1 MQKPYILR
9 EVYLNSLAFVPIHLK
24 FTIKSLPEEFVEEDK
39 GYGNRRHPTN
49 QEEKGH
55 EEPARVADGVVIRE
69 FIDDKTFGQS
79 PTHEQTQHNAAEGHN
94 PKSSHI
100 VESVEEAA
108 PEEGAE
114 GG

>member
-1 MQKPYILR
+1 MQKSDILR
-9 EVYLNSLAFVPIHLK
+9 EVHLNSLAFVPIRLK
-24 FTIKSLPEEFVEEDK
+24 FPIKSLPEEFVEEDK

-55 EEPARVADGVVIRE
+55 EEPARVADGVMIRK

-79 PTHEQTQHNAAEGHN
+79 PTHEQAEDDAAEGHD
-94 PKSSHI
+94 PQSGHI